1 MTLAVTIPND
11 LWEEDSQAVITAWL
25 ANDGAHV
32 REGDLIAEVMV
43 EKVQYEIHAPTSGT
57 LRIAQEVD
65 AVVSKG
71 DRIGSI
77 G

>member
-1 MTLAVTIPND
+1 MALAVTIPTD

-25 ANDGAHV
+25 ANDGAQV

-43 EKVQYEIHAPTSGT
+43 EKVQYEIHAPTSGK
-57 LRIAQEVD
+57 LRIAQDVD